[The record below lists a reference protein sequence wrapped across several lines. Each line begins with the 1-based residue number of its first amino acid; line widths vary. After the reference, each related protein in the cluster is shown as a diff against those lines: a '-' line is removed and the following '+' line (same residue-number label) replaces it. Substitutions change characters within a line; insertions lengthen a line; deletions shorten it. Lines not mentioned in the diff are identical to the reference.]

1 MLTVNSTRS
10 RHVASMALKNNI
22 APLAAAIAFGLAG
35 GAHAATI
42 VVNDTTAASV
52 TGTTCTI
59 VDAVT
64 ALNTQMPVNGCA
76 AGETGSNTIDLTGF
90 VTPTTI
96 SFATSPNGQDHA
108 LVLTGVAE
116 IIGGVDSNGTP
127 YVTLERSSVSSTPDF
142 GLISASATLTIN
154 GLTLQNG
161 SAHTYLGGAILASAA
176 LTVNNSVISGN
187 TSSSAGGG
195 IASTNTVTLN
205 HTIVSNNTAMY
216 TGGGIQTNGS
226 VRAYNSIVSG
236 NATTSAMGIGGGG
249 IYSGSFVQASGS
261 TISGNISASKGG
273 GVYARA
279 NINMSNSTVSGNA
292 AQAGP
297 GGGLDSI
304 IDGVSL
310 TGCTVDNNT
319 ATTNGGGIY
328 AADAGLI
335 NSTVTGN
342 SAGGSG
348 GGIYAHTAE
357 LSYSTIFANTA
368 DTDAAQSGI
377 GGGLDFS
384 TGATA
389 NATIVY
395 GNMPEDLNTTSTTA
409 LGGSHNLVGNPSTVT
424 TPMDTLSCDPLL
436 GPLSD
441 NGGPTQTLPLGNGS
455 CAIDKA
461 AAMPTVTT
469 DQRGYLRPAP
479 IGDTPLSDIGAFEA
493 GSHDPGII
501 FADGF
506 E

>member
-1 MLTVNSTRS
+1 MLTVNSFRS
-10 RHVASMALKNNI
+10 RHVASMALKNKI

-35 GAHAATI
+35 AAHAATI
-42 VVNDTTAASV
+42 VVNDATAASV

-64 ALNTQMPVNGCA
+64 ALNTQLPVNGCA
-76 AGETGSNTIDLTGF
+76 AGENGSNTIDLTGF

-96 SFATSPNGQDHA
+96 SFTTSPGAQGHA
-108 LVLTGVAE
+108 LALTGNAV
-116 IIGGVDSNGTP
+116 IIGGLDSNGMP
-127 YVTLERSSVSSTPDF
+127 LVTLERSSVTGTPMF
-142 GLISASATLTIN
+142 GLISTSATLTID

-161 SAHTYLGGAILASAA
+161 SVQTYLGGAILASAA
-176 LTVNNSVISGN
+176 LTVNNSVIRGN
-187 TSSSAGGG
+187 SSSSAGGG

-205 HTIVSNNTAMY
+205 NTIVSGNTAMY
-216 TGGGIQTNGS
+216 TGGGIQSNGS
-226 VRAYNSIVSG
+226 VRAYDSTISG
-236 NATTSAMGIGGGG
+236 NSTTSATGTGGGG
-249 IYSGSFVQASGS
+249 IYAQSFVQADHA
-261 TISGNISASKGG
+261 TISGNTSAGKGG
-273 GVYARA
+273 GIYALG

-297 GGGLDSI
+297 GGALDSI
-304 IDGVSL
+304 VGGVTL
-310 TGCTVDNNT
+310 TACTVDSNT

-328 AADAGLI
+328 AADAALV

-342 SAGGSG
+342 TAGGSG

-368 DTDAAQSGI
+368 GTDASQSGI

-384 TGATA
+384 TSATA
-389 NATIVY
+389 YATIVY
-395 GNMPEDLNTTSTTA
+395 GNTPDDLNTASTTA
-409 LGGSHNLVGNPSTVT
+409 LGGSFNLVGDLTTVT
-424 TPMDTLSCDPLL
+424 TPMGTLSCDPLL
-436 GPLSD
+436 GALSD
-441 NGGPTQTLPLGNGS
+441 NGGPTQTLPLGDGS
-455 CAIDKA
+455 CAIDMA

-493 GSHDPGII
+493 GSHDPDVI
-501 FADGF
+501 FANGF